1 MDNFI
6 YPKTQILVK
15 ETNVFYDAVQSVTDP
30 TQMTCAIAFPAN
42 TEAADKVYT
51 LEVYTADTAT
61 GITTAVTVAAYVAPV
76 EPTVEYQAAG
86 VTADPANLTSDGGS
100 TTVNV
105 TFTAPAAG

>member
-1 MDNFI
+1 MANFV

-15 ETNVFYDAVQSVTDP
+15 ETNVLHDAIQSVTDP
-30 TQMTCAIAFPAN
+30 TQMTCSIAFPAN
-42 TEAADKVYT
+42 TDAADKVYT

-61 GITTAVTVAAYVAPV
+61 GITTTVTVAAYVAPV

-86 VTADPANLTSDGGS
+86 VTANPANMTSDGGS

-105 TFTAPAAG
+105 TFTAPAQG